1 MIIYILTHDIILIG
15 CALGLVFGIIFKIL
29 MIIIGRFI

>member
-1 MIIYILTHDIILIG
+1 MITYILTHDIILIG
-15 CALGLVFGIIFKIL
+15 CGLGLVCGIIFKIL